1 MAKLSKI
8 AQNNHR
14 MSLVKKYAAKRA
26 ALRVKAKDET
36 LSLEDRMAASAKLA
50 SLPRNSAST
59 RVRHRCQ
66 LTGRPRGNFRK
77 FGLSRMKF
85 RELANH
91 GEISGVTK
99 ASW

>member
-14 MSLVKKYAAKRA
+14 MALVKKFAAKRA
-26 ALRVKAKDET
+26 DLRAKSRDES
-36 LSLEDRMAASAKLA
+36 LSLEDRMAATAKLA
-50 SLPRNSAST
+50 ALPRNSAAV
-59 RVRHRCQ
+59 RVRHRCA
-66 LTGRPRGNFRK
+66 LTGRPRGNYRK

-85 RELANH
+85 RELANS

>member
-14 MSLVKKYAAKRA
+14 MALVKKYAAKRA
-26 ALRVKAKDET
+26 ELRVKAKDES
-36 LSLEDRMAASAKLA
+36 LSLEDRMAATAKLA

-59 RVRHRCQ
+59 RVRHRCL